1 LSDRL
6 YSIKKDL
13 QYLQKQCKNYFPG
26 EAVSSIHLSMITGG
40 FLLGA
45 LSGFLMHRSDYCV
58 AGMFRDLFLFRAT
71 RMLKTLLLLIAV
83 SLPLFELIRLTGFVT
98 VPFPFF
104 GPPSLTNLLGGFLFG
119 IGMVLAGGCV
129 VGTLYKLGAGSFP
142 SLLAFLGLVVGSTL
156 FACLYPQW
164 VLISRALA
172 LPTKAMTLPQLLGLP
187 PWLLVSLLVLV
198 FIALIW
204 RWFRDGSLYRTGVV
218 DGYLQ
223 PWQAALGLALIGA
236 ASVLLVGMPMGIT
249 TSYAKFGAMLLDPL
263 ASEQYTSLNYFQL
276 VPLRYTPPLGGGM
289 ISGGPGSGLD
299 AVALIQFPLIFGIV
313 AGSAWS
319 AISLGEWRMHFKL
332 PWRQVVSAVLG
343 GIIMGLA
350 SRMAPACNIWHL
362 FGGLPIMALQSFLF
376 LAGLLPGAWLGGLLL
391 TRLVMPR

>member
-1 LSDRL
+1 M
-6 YSIKKDL
+6 SI
-13 QYLQKQCKNYFPG
+13 
-26 EAVSSIHLSMITGG
+26 IHLCMIAGG
-40 FLLGA
+40 FGLGA

-58 AGMFRDLFLFRAT
+58 AGMFRDLFLFRST

-83 SLPLFELIRLTGFVT
+83 SLPLFELIRLTGFVA

-129 VGTLYKLGAGSFP
+129 VGTLYRLGAGSFP
-142 SLLAFLGLVVGSTL
+142 GLLAFLGLVAGSTL

-164 VLISRALA
+164 TSVSRALA
-172 LPTKAMTLPQLLGLP
+172 LPTKAVTLPQLLGLP
-187 PWLLVSLLVLV
+187 PWLLVLPLVLV
-198 FIALIW
+198 LFALIW
-204 RWFRDGSLYRTGVV
+204 RWFSDGTMYRGSVV

-236 ASVLLVGMPMGIT
+236 ASVLLVGMPLGIT
-249 TSYAKFGAMLLDPL
+249 TSYAKFGAMLLQPL
-263 ASEQYTSLNYFQL
+263 APEYYASLKYFQL
-276 VPLRYTPPLGGGM
+276 VPLRYTPPLGGGL
-289 ISGGPGSGLD
+289 ISGGPGFECD
-299 AVALIQFPLIFGIV
+299 AVALIQFPLICGIV

-319 AISLGEWRMHFKL
+319 AIRLGEWRLQVKL

-362 FGGLPIMALQSFLF
+362 FGGLPILALQSFLF
-376 LAGLLPGAWLGGLLL
+376 LAGLFPGAWLGGMLL

>member
-1 LSDRL
+1 M
-6 YSIKKDL
+6 
-13 QYLQKQCKNYFPG
+13 P
-26 EAVSSIHLSMITGG
+26 VIHLCMIAGG

-45 LSGFLMHRSDYCV
+45 LAGFLMHRSDYCV
-58 AGMFRDLFLFRAT
+58 AGMFRDLFLFRST
-71 RMLKTLLLLIAV
+71 RMLKTLLLLITL
-83 SLPLFELIRLTGFVT
+83 SLPLFELIRLTGFVS

-129 VGTLYKLGAGSFP
+129 VGTLYRLGAGSFP
-142 SLLAFLGLVVGSTL
+142 GLLAFLGLVAGSTL
-156 FACLYPQW
+156 FAWLYPQW
-164 VLISRALA
+164 MQVSRTLA
-172 LPTKAMTLPQLLGLP
+172 LPTKAVTLPQLLGLP
-187 PWLLVSLLVLV
+187 PWLSVSLLVPVLV
-198 FIALIW
+198 VLVW
-204 RWFRDGSLYRTGVV
+204 RWFRDGSMYRTGVV

-223 PWQAALGLALIGA
+223 PWQASVGLALLGG

-249 TSYAKFGAMLLDPL
+249 TSYAKFGAMLLAPL
-263 ASEQYTSLNYFQL
+263 APDYYASLDYFQL

-289 ISGGPGSGLD
+289 ISGGPGSGVD

-319 AISLGEWRMHFKL
+319 AIRLGEWRLQVKL
-332 PWRQVVSAVLG
+332 PWRQVVSAILG
-343 GIIMGLA
+343 GVIMGLA

-362 FGGLPIMALQSFLF
+362 FGGLPILALQSFLF

-391 TRLVMPR
+391 TRLVIPR